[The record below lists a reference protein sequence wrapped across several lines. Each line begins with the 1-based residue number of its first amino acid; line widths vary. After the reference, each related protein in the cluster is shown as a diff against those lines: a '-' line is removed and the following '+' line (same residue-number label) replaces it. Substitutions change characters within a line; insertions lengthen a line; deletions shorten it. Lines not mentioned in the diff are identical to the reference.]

1 MSDDVTMEIDGHVVD
16 VIPGPYVHDGKP
28 TAAAREF
35 AAKLIGQLGEMRR
48 YAAGELLDLYNDTWR
63 EGEDPELDED
73 EFCSR
78 LTNPSITLYDE
89 AGSAAV
95 YFDTSAMFSDH
106 AIEVWIDGGEIA
118 SASMVG

>member
-1 MSDDVTMEIDGHVVD
+1 MARWVD
-16 VIPGPYVHDGKP
+16 VMDGPYVHDGQP

-35 AAKLIGQLGEMRR
+35 AAKLIGQLDELRR

-63 EGEDPELDED
+63 EDEDPELNED

-78 LTNPSITLYDE
+78 LTNPSITVYDE
-89 AGSAAV
+89 VGSAAV
-95 YFDTSAMFSDH
+95 YFDTSEMFSDH
-106 AIEVWIDGGEIA
+106 AVEVWIDGGEIA